1 MTDTTPPN
9 TTPPKFGELNVG
21 EQAKPPFAV
30 LPDPQKLFKSRSSRF
45 ATLAPSHELEPYLR
59 FLARLTA
66 AQADAAATL
75 PEATLPAANHIQQS
89 LEHAMPPLGTLKVTG
104 DAGFAAAVTAVL
116 DKLGDADLPDAT
128 VTAIRSLRAA
138 TPEQLTALVS
148 GLLSDVSADTDI
160 AQRALVAAGLQVF
173 FAKRASKL
181 DVAALMP
188 VADGAC
194 PSCGS
199 APVASAIVNWPRAS
213 NTRFC
218 ACSLCGT
225 MWNVVRVKCVLCS
238 ATGGISYH
246 TIEGKS
252 DAVKAECCDACRAY
266 VKIFNHGV
274 DPALEPVADDVA
286 TLGLDMLM
294 SEDGWK
300 RGGRNPFLLGY

>member
-1 MTDTTPPN
+1 MTETDS
-9 TTPPKFGELNVG
+9 PKVGELNIG
-21 EQAKPPFAV
+21 EQATPPFAV
-30 LPDPQKLFKSRSSRF
+30 LPDPIGLFKTRAARF
-45 ATLAPSHELEPYLR
+45 ATLAPGHELEPYLR
-59 FLARLTA
+59 FLARLTE
-66 AQADAAATL
+66 AQAAAAADL
-75 PEATLPAANHIQQS
+75 PDAVLPAAVKVQRAVD
-89 LEHAMPPLGTLKVTG
+89 HAMPPLGSLKSSS
-104 DAGFAAAVTAVL
+104 DAGFAVSVTAVL
-116 DKLGDADLPDAT
+116 DKLGEADLPDAT
-128 VTAIRSLRAA
+128 VAAIHALRVA
-138 TPEQLTALVS
+138 TPEQLTAIIA
-148 GLLSDVSADTDI
+148 GLLNDTDAGTDL
-160 AQRALVAAGLQVF
+160 AQRALVAAGLQVH
-173 FAKRASKL
+173 FAKLAAKL
-181 DVAALMP
+181 DVSSLSS

-266 VKIFNHGV
+266 VKIVNHAI
-274 DPALEPVADDVA
+274 DPALEPLADDVA